1 MRAAMA
7 PDAPWTEHDT
17 WLLAVVGISI
27 AVVVLLISWA
37 KVHAFLGLTVGSFA
51 VSLLSGNE
59 LGKAADAFT
68 EGFGDTLGDAGVL
81 ILFGAVLGRLLA
93 DSGGIDQIVH
103 TLTRFAGPKRLPW
116 ALTLVAAIV
125 GIPMFF
131 EVGFVMLVPLVLQ
144 LARRGGHPVVR
155 VGIPVM
161 AGLATVHALVPPHPG
176 PLVAI
181 QAMHAPMG
189 LTLGLG
195 LLVAVPCAIIVGPL
209 FTAYI
214 WPRVRAEIPAE
225 VAAAFTTEDED
236 GADRGRKPRFSV
248 TLATILLPVVL
259 MLLKTVVRLLGIEH
273 GPLHSVVNFLGT
285 PAVALLLAV
294 LVALFTLGY
303 GIGAGRQG
311 VQDSLS
317 RSFGPIAGVVVI
329 VGAGGGYKEALEDSG
344 VNDAIG
350 LGAHH
355 LHMPL
360 LVLAWLVAALMRTA
374 VGSGTV
380 ATVATSGIVA
390 PLAQGLDGPHAALV
404 VLAIGAGAAF
414 LGHVNDA
421 AFWMFRG
428 YFGLSIGGTLRTWT
442 ASHTLLSVS
451 AFACVLLLDLVV

>member
-1 MRAAMA
+1 MKAAVA
-7 PDAPWTEHDT
+7 PNAPWTEHDT
-17 WLLAVVGISI
+17 WMLAVVGISI

-37 KVHAFLGLTVGSFA
+37 KVHAFLALTVGSFA
-51 VSLLSGNE
+51 VSLLSGTE
-59 LGKAADAFT
+59 LDKAADAFSD
-68 EGFGDTLGDAGVL
+68 GFGETLGDAGVL
-81 ILFGAVLGRLLA
+81 ILFGAILGRLLA
-93 DSGGIDQIVH
+93 DSGGIDQIVR

-181 QAMHAPMG
+181 QAVHAPMG

-209 FTAYI
+209 FTAHI
-214 WPRVRAEIPAE
+214 WPRVRAEIPE
-225 VAAAFTTEDED
+225 DVASAFTTDD
-236 GADRGRKPRFSV
+236 GGQRPGRTPRFSV

-259 MLLKTVVRLLGIEH
+259 MLLKAVVRLLGIEH
-273 GPLHSVVNFLGT
+273 GPLHAVLGFLGT
-285 PAVALLLAV
+285 PVVALLLAV

-303 GIGAGRQG
+303 GVGAGRQG
-311 VQDSLS
+311 VQDSLA

-329 VGAGGGYKEALEDSG
+329 VGAGGGYKQALEDSG

-350 LGAHH
+350 LAAHH

-390 PLAQGLDGPHAALV
+390 PLAQGLDGTHAALV

-428 YFGLSIGGTLRTWT
+428 YFGLTIGGTLRTWT
-442 ASHTLLSVS
+442 ASHALLSVS
-451 AFACVLLLDLVV
+451 AILCVLLLDLVV